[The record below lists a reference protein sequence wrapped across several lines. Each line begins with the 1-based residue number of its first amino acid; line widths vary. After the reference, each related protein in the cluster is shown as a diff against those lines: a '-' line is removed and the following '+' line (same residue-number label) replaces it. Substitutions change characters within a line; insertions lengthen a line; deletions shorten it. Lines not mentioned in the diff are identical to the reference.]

1 MNKNKLGLYARYEKI
16 TGSFINT
23 DIMHRSD
30 AFKSNQDNKHFF
42 LDLLTDDPE
51 RIHNYPEDEIPKISP
66 SFDENMCKES
76 HSNYFQCEECCEYFT
91 KDEMYHIPTQEERDE
106 GICAICINCE

>member
-42 LDLLTDDPE
+42 LDLLTDNPE
-51 RIHNYPEDEIPKISP
+51 RIHNYPEDEILKISP
-66 SFDENMCKES
+66 FFDENMNVQIFPTPRECLEK
-76 HSNYFQCEECCEYFT
+76 CEELTGIYKQNKAIDLVCYE
-91 KDEMYHIPTQEERDE
+91 KDL
-106 GICAICINCE
+106 